1 MDRMPADHEVPRAGI
16 STRLVSFSAVSADPP
31 RVNDYDSFAEAYSA
45 ENEASLIN
53 AYYERPAMLAL
64 AGDVAGRRILD
75 VGCGS
80 GPLLAALRDRG
91 AIVTGIDKSAG
102 MLELAR
108 RRLGDDADLLVAELG
123 SPLPFPDDTFDDV
136 TASLVLHYL
145 EDWGPALAELR
156 RVLKPG
162 GRLIVSVNHP
172 FTENLW
178 HREAGLE
185 PDYFATYNYVVEW
198 TADGQTALLRFWT
211 RPLHAMTDAFTA
223 AGFRIAVIS
232 EPAPAPAAR
241 ELFPDDIAAK
251 PRFLLPVLRPA
262 GRLTAAAAPA
272 GQHGSSR
279 QSRQIGARQQ
289 TCDGRFRAPVHTLK
303 AAGPSSQPSRQNM
316 MAASTCSRTRSS
328 TSAVRT
334 HKHRLCRNKAAV
346 KSGKQARSLLANE
359 TTAEPEVIGAARSP
373 IICSAED

>member
-1 MDRMPADHEVPRAGI
+1 MDRMPAGHEVPRAGI
-16 STRLVSFSAVSADPP
+16 SSRLVSFSADSADPP
-31 RVNDYDSFAEAYSA
+31 GVNDYDSFAEAYSA
-45 ENEASLIN
+45 DNEASLIN

-123 SPLPFPDDTFDDV
+123 SPLPFPDGTFDDL

-172 FTENLW
+172 FTEHLW

-251 PRFLLPVLRPA
+251 PRFLGFLFFVLQA
-262 GRLTAAAAPA
+262 G
-272 GQHGSSR
+272 
-279 QSRQIGARQQ
+279 
-289 TCDGRFRAPVHTLK
+289 
-303 AAGPSSQPSRQNM
+303 
-316 MAASTCSRTRSS
+316 
-328 TSAVRT
+328 
-334 HKHRLCRNKAAV
+334 
-346 KSGKQARSLLANE
+346 
-359 TTAEPEVIGAARSP
+359 
-373 IICSAED
+373 